1 MVTENYCKK
10 TLFISVLICLV
21 VFYSGFFEIPPRNPL
36 KTIIPKEK
44 INFISGELISSPVKS
59 SSQRFYIAS
68 LKVNYV
74 QSVEKIKSSSSGIQQ
89 IFIPSEMAEVFMP
102 GKLYSNV
109 KKENAFFY
117 EKGGFYSFS
126 GKMTNGIFFVEKCKS
141 SFWKKTFWGK
151 LNYFRALCRLE
162 LKRMLFSWGSAGGL
176 FLALICGS
184 REYIPIDV
192 QNAFKNSGLSHILA
206 LSGMH
211 LSLFG
216 GIATFFGK
224 KLKNRNFEI
233 ILKTILLSFFIWFA
247 GLSPSLLRAFICN
260 IFIIAQ
266 VVSGAKKIDMVLILC
281 FSFLFQAMISP
292 KDLFNVG
299 FMFSYGALF
308 GILLTSEFIKKRIS
322 FMFPHFLSDSL
333 SSSVGAQF
341 LTIPIS
347 VKTFGTFTPIGIFFT
362 VIVSPL
368 VTFFIYSGLICFLLS
383 LIFPLFISTSGIFM
397 NFLYTLITK
406 IVLFFSQFPLIE
418 VFNAT
423 S

>member
-1 MVTENYCKK
+1 
-10 TLFISVLICLV
+10 
-21 VFYSGFFEIPPRNPL
+21 
-36 KTIIPKEK
+36 
-44 INFISGELISSPVKS
+44 
-59 SSQRFYIAS
+59 
-68 LKVNYV
+68 
-74 QSVEKIKSSSSGIQQ
+74 
-89 IFIPSEMAEVFMP
+89 
-102 GKLYSNV
+102 
-109 KKENAFFY
+109 
-117 EKGGFYSFS
+117 
-126 GKMTNGIFFVEKCKS
+126 
-141 SFWKKTFWGK
+141 
-151 LNYFRALCRLE
+151 
-162 LKRMLFSWGSAGGL
+162 
-176 FLALICGS
+176 
-184 REYIPIDV
+184 
-192 QNAFKNSGLSHILA
+192 
-206 LSGMH
+206 
-211 LSLFG
+211 
-216 GIATFFGK
+216 
-224 KLKNRNFEI
+224 
-233 ILKTILLSFFIWFA
+233 
-247 GLSPSLLRAFICN
+247 
-260 IFIIAQ
+260 
-266 VVSGAKKIDMVLILC
+266 MVLILC

-292 KDLFNVG
+292 TDLFNVG

-347 VKTFGTFTPIGIFFT
+347 VKTFGTFTPIGIFST